1 MILLFF
7 IMMLLFGD
15 FFFNYDFQRSEV
27 ALLGTSKFSLSIG
40 TIFLF

>member
-15 FFFNYDFQRSEV
+15 FFYYDFQLSEV